1 MYADEIKKMN
11 DARVVAAWDDDAERG
26 KKQAAAAGAEFVP
39 TLSALLE
46 RKDIS
51 AVIIASETSKHA
63 EHAVAAAKAGKDIVL
78 QKPMALS
85 LEDCD
90 RIGAAVKAAGV
101 KFSMAWQMRCD
112 PQNQWMREAVQ
123 TGKLGKVTLIRRRH
137 CLGTHLWGD
146 AFTNS
151 WHVKPE
157 LNLGMFM
164 DDASHA
170 ADWLLW
176 TFGKPLS
183 VTAEIQTLVDPR
195 IPDDTGA
202 AVFRFKDGT
211 IAILECSFACVA
223 AEDTTNI
230 YGEKG
235 TILQSYGDAPS
246 CGNPAPP
253 ENAKGVKY
261 LLAGEKTWTTVDIPS
276 PRNHG
281 ERIRGVAKPLVDFLA
296 GRREA
301 IATLEEGRI
310 NVEMLLGAYASA
322 KEGRRITF

>member
-1 MYADEIKKMN
+1 MS

-26 KKQAAAAGAEFVP
+26 KKQSAACGAEFTP
-39 TLSALLE
+39 DLNTLLA

-51 AVIIASETSKHA
+51 GVIIASETSKHA
-63 EHAVAAAKAGKDIVL
+63 EHAIAAAKAGKNIVL

-101 KFSMAWQMRCD
+101 RFSMAWQMRCD
-112 PQNQWMREAVQ
+112 PQNQWMRDAVKS
-123 TGKLGKVTLIRRRH
+123 GKIGKVTLIRRRH
-137 CLGTHLWGD
+137 CLGTQLWGD
-146 AFTNS
+146 AFKSS
-151 WHVKPE
+151 WHVNPQ
-157 LNLGMFM
+157 LNRGMFM
-164 DDASHA
+164 DDASHP
-170 ADWLLW
+170 ADFLLW
-176 TFGKPLS
+176 MFGKPVS
-183 VTAEIQTLVDPR
+183 VTAEIQTLIDPR

-202 AVFRFKDGT
+202 AVYKFKDGT
-211 IAILECSFACVA
+211 IAILECSFTCVA

-230 YGEKG
+230 YGDKG

-246 CGNPAPP
+246 CGGVAPP

-261 LLAGEKTWTTVDIPS
+261 LLAGEKAWTSVDIPT
-276 PRNHG
+276 PKNHG

-296 GRREA
+296 GRREP

-310 NVEMLLGAYASA
+310 NIEMLVGAYASA
-322 KEGRRITF
+322 KEGRRIQL